1 MKTSESEARLR
12 RLLQQRILV
21 LDGAMGTIIQ
31 SHKLSDADFRSDRFA
46 DFPHELAGNND
57 LLSLTQPAI
66 IKQIH
71 LDYLLAG
78 ADIVETNTFNSTRSS
93 QSDYHLEDLAYEL
106 NLEAAKL
113 ARAAVDEITAT
124 TPDKPRFVAGVLG
137 PTSKTASLSP
147 KVSDP
152 GFRNISFDELV
163 ADYSNSTNALI
174 AGGVDIIMIETA
186 FDTLNAK
193 AAIFA
198 ISECFEATGRTLPI
212 MISGT
217 ITDASGRTLSGQ
229 TVAAF
234 CNSVAHAQPLSI
246 EVI

>member
-1 MKTSESEARLR
+1 MKIKESENTLR
-12 RLLQQRILV
+12 NQLLERILV
-21 LDGAMGTIIQ
+21 LDGAMGTMIQ
-31 SHKLSDADFRSDRFA
+31 SHKLTDAEFRSERFA

-57 LLSLTQPAI
+57 LLCLTQPEV
-66 IKQIH
+66 IKGIH
-71 LDYLLAG
+71 LAYLAAG

-93 QSDYHLEDLAYEL
+93 QSDYHLEDLSFEL
-106 NLEAAKL
+106 NLTAAKL
-113 ARAAVDEITAT
+113 ARAACDEMSAK
-124 TPDKPRFVAGVLG
+124 TPDQPRFVAGVLG
-137 PTSKTASLSP
+137 PTSKTASISP

-174 AGGVDIIMIETA
+174 EGGVDIIMIETA

-198 ISECFEATGRTLPI
+198 VGECFEAQGLSLPV

-229 TVAAF
+229 TVAA
-234 CNSVAHAQPLSI
+234 
-246 EVI
+246 